1 MKSEKLVRDKRSC
14 IFCRSNSDEEKKFYG
29 LDLSR
34 FGIIFVGA
42 ILVLCIIYGLK
53 STHRNVKANE

>member
-1 MKSEKLVRDKRSC
+1 M
-14 IFCRSNSDEEKKFYG
+14 
-29 LDLSR
+29 DLSR